1 MTKSKWDARIRRA
14 HELASTYSFA
24 AEALRFYERIAQF
37 QRSLYS
43 DVESQ
48 SVSNPSIGSLAPSLT
63 LSRPDLDFIFL
74 LPRFRALLSLVE
86 GSGPAPLSSSASGL
100 RTHGAQRW
108 QDVLT
113 AFWQTGRDAPDDL
126 SAAESLMAW
135 IFLQP
140 YAEYLSDRAPRI
152 QAGAA
157 PSTCPFCGGKPQ
169 VGSLRP
175 EGDGGKRF
183 LICGLCGTD
192 WEYRRIVCPACG
204 EEDPHKLAVYTA
216 QEFKH
221 VRVEACDTCH
231 SYIKTVDLTK
241 DARAVPAV
249 DELATIPLNL
259 WAAEHGYGKSQT
271 NLLGI

>member
-1 MTKSKWDARIRRA
+1 MSKTKWDARIRRA
-14 HELASTYSFA
+14 HELASTYPFA
-24 AEALRFYERIAQF
+24 SEGLRFYERIAQF
-37 QRSLYS
+37 QKSLYS
-43 DVESQ
+43 DIESL
-48 SVSNPSIGSLAPSLT
+48 SNQATGSLAPSLT
-63 LSRPDLDFIFL
+63 SPRPELDFISL
-74 LPRFRALLSLVE
+74 LPRFRALLSLIE
-86 GSGPAPLSSSASGL
+86 GNGPALLSSSASAL
-100 RTHGAQRW
+100 RTQGAQRW
-108 QDVLT
+108 QNVLA
-113 AFWQTGRDAPDDL
+113 AFWQTGPGVPHDL
-126 SAAESLMAW
+126 STVDDLMAW

-140 YAEYLSDRAPRI
+140 YAEYLADHAPRI
-152 QAGAA
+152 PASAA
-157 PSTCPFCGGKPQ
+157 PSTCPFCGSKPQ
-169 VGSLRP
+169 VGALRQ

-183 LICGLCGTD
+183 LICALCGTD
-192 WEYRRIVCPACG
+192 WEYRRVVCPACG

-216 QEFKH
+216 DEFKH

>member
-1 MTKSKWDARIRRA
+1 MSKNKWDARIRRA

-24 AEALRFYERIAQF
+24 REGLLFYERIAQF
-37 QRSLYS
+37 QKSLYS

-48 SVSNPSIGSLAPSLT
+48 PVSNLAFGSLASP
-63 LSRPDLDFIFL
+63 RPELDFILL
-74 LPRFRALLSLVE
+74 LPRFRALLSLIE
-86 GSGPAPLSSSASGL
+86 GNGPVLLSSAASEL
-100 RTHGAQRW
+100 RNQGPQRW
-108 QDVLT
+108 QDVL
-113 AFWQTGRDAPDDL
+113 APFWQSGPGVPDDL

-140 YAEYLSDRAPRI
+140 YAEYLADHAPRI
-152 QAGAA
+152 PTGAA
-157 PSTCPFCGGKPQ
+157 PSTCPFCGSKPQ
-169 VGSLRP
+169 VGALRP

-183 LICGLCGTD
+183 LICALCGTD
-192 WEYRRIVCPACG
+192 WEYRRLVCPACG

-216 QEFKH
+216 DEFKH

-259 WAAEHGYGKSQT
+259 WAAEHGYGKSQA

>member
-1 MTKSKWDARIRRA
+1 MRTSKWDARIRRA
-14 HELASTYSFA
+14 HELASTYFFA
-24 AEALRFYERIAQF
+24 AEGLLFYERITQF
-37 QRSLYS
+37 QKSLYS
-43 DVESQ
+43 DIEPQ
-48 SVSNPSIGSLAPSLT
+48 SVSNPAIESLVPSST
-63 LSRPDLDFIFL
+63 LSRPELDFIFL
-74 LPRFRALLSLVE
+74 LPRFRALLSLIE
-86 GSGPAPLSSSASGL
+86 GNGPAPLASSASGL
-100 RTHGAQRW
+100 RTQGAQRW
-108 QDVLT
+108 QHVL
-113 AFWQTGRDAPDDL
+113 AEFWQTGPSVPDDL
-126 SAAESLMAW
+126 STAESLMAW

-140 YAEYLSDRAPRI
+140 YAEYLADHSPRI
-152 QAGAA
+152 PPGAA
-157 PSTCPFCGGKPQ
+157 PSTCPFCGSKPQ
-169 VGSLRP
+169 VGALRQ

-183 LICGLCGTD
+183 LICALCGTD

-204 EEDPHKLAVYTA
+204 EEDPRKLAVYTA
-216 QEFKH
+216 DEFKH